1 MLVAMM
7 NGGDGPMLRSAAISP
22 GRDDGGAPAG
32 RPSRWR
38 PMPGLG
44 HVRLDHADRHRL
56 LTALAAVGLLAA
68 VLLAVF
74 GMPPVDLH
82 GPTHW
87 IGIMGPTCGMT
98 RGVAATAGGDLAR
111 AVAYNP
117 ASPLV
122 VAGAMAAVLR
132 WVVGRATGR
141 WLTFH
146 LHVSRRGWIAILL
159 GLALL
164 TVNQQLHADLLVA
177 G

>member
-1 MLVAMM
+1 MPDRAGADEAPEPTLSV
-7 NGGDGPMLRSAAISP
+7 P
-22 GRDDGGAPAG
+22 GF
-32 RPSRWR
+32 
-38 PMPGLG
+38 G
-44 HVRLDHADRHRL
+44 HVRVGREDRHRL
-56 LTALAAVGLLAA
+56 LTPLALAGLLVAGLLAA
-68 VLLAVF
+68 F

-122 VAGAMAAVLR
+122 VAGAVAVLLR
-132 WVVGRATGR
+132 GVVGVASGR

-146 LHVSRRGWIAILL
+146 LHVSRRGWIAIIV
-159 GLALL
+159 GLVLL
-164 TVNQQLHADLLVA
+164 TINQQLHADLLMA
-177 G
+177 R